1 MYEPKLEK
9 QVISEIL
16 EKDFSGYFLPSIQRD
31 FVWDE
36 DDILE
41 MIESI
46 LNGYPIGI
54 ITIFKTDL
62 DFPSVPLIDPP
73 KENSNKKNSNEKFYI
88 LDGQQRLTSLLL
100 IREEWKIKRGS
111 EPIERVPIFYNP
123 DDKKLRVKGKRSYGS
138 DFSTLIKM
146 CTFKKSPEPHLQK
159 TLEYLRTNFLDRPVA
174 FYIVE
179 VRKDGKSNEEIYND
193 MAQIFTRI
201 NRAGIRL
208 GNIEMFLSFFASAS
222 IGKDEIIKLHKEL
235 NQKYSMDLEPVI
247 RFVFSNLGLSQHQ
260 ISKIESFKKA
270 IKDIQQKYQRK
281 DIKKIIENS
290 RRSVLCVMD
299 MLKKEMGIS
308 NTQILPSE
316 TALIPLFQ
324 YAYSK
329 GNKIPAKVKKD
340 IIKWFILASFHGLYS
355 SRTDTRLESDL
366 KIVKDAKNNN
376 SFPIKKL
383 LTSMNDK
390 IKTMSIN
397 ENDFK
402 KIDINILRGTAGKK
416 YLFVL
421 FVLLTKNNAT
431 DWTGHLIS
439 EKAINEMARH
449 HIFPKEELRNTQD
462 EVNINHIG
470 NLTFINKG
478 KNEELHDRLPKD
490 YLKELDPEV
499 IRKHFIPDKKD
510 LWKIENYEKFLDAR
524 LESMWVSFKELMQ
537 SLEKR

>member
-1 MYEPKLEK
+1 
-9 QVISEIL
+9 
-16 EKDFSGYFLPSIQRD
+16 
-31 FVWDE
+31 
-36 DDILE
+36 
-41 MIESI
+41 
-46 LNGYPIGI
+46 
-54 ITIFKTDL
+54 
-62 DFPSVPLIDPP
+62 
-73 KENSNKKNSNEKFYI
+73 
-88 LDGQQRLTSLLL
+88 
-100 IREEWKIKRGS
+100 
-111 EPIERVPIFYNP
+111 
-123 DDKKLRVKGKRSYGS
+123 
-138 DFSTLIKM
+138 M
-146 CTFKKSPEPHLQK
+146 CTFKESPKPHLQK

-222 IGKDEIIKLHKEL
+222 IGKDKIIELHKEL
-235 NQKYSMDLEPVI
+235 NQQYLMDLEPVI

-270 IKDIQQKYQRK
+270 IKDIKQKYREE
-281 DIKKIIENS
+281 DIKKIIDNS
-290 RRSVLCVMD
+290 HVSILSVMD
-299 MLKKEMGIS
+299 LLKNEMGIS

-324 YAYSK
+324 YAYNND
-329 GNKIPAKVKKD
+329 NKIPAEVKKD

-366 KIVKDAKNNN
+366 KIVKDAKDNN
-376 SFPIKKL
+376 SFPIEEL
-383 LTSMNDK
+383 LTSMNEK
-390 IKTMSIN
+390 IKTMLIN
-397 ENDFK
+397 ESDFK

-416 YLFVL
+416 YLFL
-421 FVLLTKNNAT
+421 LHVLLTKNNAT

-462 EVNINHIG
+462 EVNVNHIG

-478 KNEELHDRLPKD
+478 KNEELQDRLPKD
-490 YLKELDPEV
+490 YLEELDPEV

-510 LWKIENYEKFLDAR
+510 LWETENYENFLDAR
-524 LESMWVSFKELMQ
+524 IESMWGSFEKFMQ
-537 SLEKR
+537 SLGKG